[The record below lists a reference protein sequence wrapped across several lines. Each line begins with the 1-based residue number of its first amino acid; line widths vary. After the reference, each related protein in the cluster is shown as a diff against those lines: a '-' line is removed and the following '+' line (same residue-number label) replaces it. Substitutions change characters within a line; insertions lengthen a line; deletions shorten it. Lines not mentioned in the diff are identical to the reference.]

1 MEQFYTIKN
10 NIEAEIVEKKSK
22 FIANL
27 IKVESKEEAEE
38 KIQEIKKKY
47 YDARHNCVAY
57 RVLEEGKVEEKASD
71 DGEPSGTA
79 GGPMLNILQ
88 KNNLSNVLL

>member
-57 RVLEEGKVEEKASD
+57 RVLEEGKVEE
-71 DGEPSGTA
+71 
-79 GGPMLNILQ
+79 
-88 KNNLSNVLL
+88 LSLIHI